1 MGLDGYSN
9 KSIIIDG
16 ITREYSS
23 FINYLIED
31 DRIEFH
37 LDIDNQTHRKGSDY
51 LISVENKL
59 LKQVESNNSP
69 RDLSEW
75 EIDVRDRLSQRLELL
90 DLNMMEFAK
99 SKNLNLFLNIIVVSE
114 NYIEYATKLLEQLK
128 KSNRDNWINEILKV
142 AKKTKS
148 NLKVWEEF
156 EQEFKYEDVDRS
168 DVGNL
173 NLICRLGRD
182 FYKNLYT
189 KLLIVL
195 EQFSDLDKVSES
207 DVLDSFTIVINSFVA
222 KEKTIIEVLTRIKD
236 TYDDKVEDVNF
247 KSLLTKVVDKDL
259 NLKAGSSFLL
269 ISKLKIVDEYI
280 RKYPV
285 SEMKK
290 RVGTTSM
297 PNNLH
302 VHNYARLYDDINIL
316 RDSLRDNNFIETIRL
331 NEFSSIF
338 SNKNIDKPIK
348 WIGTQA
354 ELSYLVK
361 SLKPWLVNNK
371 SYLIR
376 AGNIFVDANGGLFH
390 NIGNPKSK
398 IPIERKNI
406 LYNTVSMFIQG
417 LEEAKSKKP
426 FKH

>member
-1 MGLDGYSN
+1 MGLDGFSN
-9 KSIIIDG
+9 TNLIIDG
-16 ITREYSS
+16 VVREYSS

-31 DRIEFH
+31 GRIEFH
-37 LDIDNQTHRKGSDY
+37 LDLDNQAHRKGIDY
-51 LISVENKL
+51 LISTEKKL
-59 LKQVESNNSP
+59 LKKVESNNSP

-75 EIDVRDRLSQRLELL
+75 EIDVRDRLGQRLELL

-114 NYIEYATKLLEQLK
+114 NYIEYATKFLEQLK

-148 NLKVWEEF
+148 NLKIWEEF

-207 DVLDSFTIVINSFVA
+207 DVIDSFTVVINSFVT

-247 KSLLTKVVDKDL
+247 KSLLKKIVDKDL

-269 ISKLKIVDEYI
+269 ISKLRIVDEYI
-280 RKYPV
+280 RKYPI

-290 RVGTTSM
+290 RIGTISI

-302 VHNYARLYDDINIL
+302 VHNYDLLADDINIL
-316 RDSLRDNNFIETIRL
+316 RDSLRDNNFIQAIRL

-348 WIGTQA
+348 WLGTQA
-354 ELSYLVK
+354 ELSYFVK
-361 SLKPWLVNNK
+361 SVKPWLVTERA
-371 SYLIR
+371 YLKR
-376 AGNIFVDANGGLFH
+376 AGNIFVDESGGLFN
-390 NIGNPKSK
+390 NIGSPNSPIPVEKEIVLRNVIAMFNQSIEEIRRKYPPK
-398 IPIERKNI
+398 
-406 LYNTVSMFIQG
+406 
-417 LEEAKSKKP
+417 
-426 FKH
+426 H